1 MGKRLTT
8 IIAGVAVLALV
19 VVAVVALATQTGE
32 ASAQV
37 AQPDNGSA
45 VGASVQTDDAAQDC
59 GECAGQAEG
68 AQGSGNG
75 ASPECPS
82 SGAAQDCP
90 SVDAQDGQTSG
101 QAGQSGDGEACCP
114 Y

>member
-19 VVAVVALATQTGE
+19 VVAVVALATQTGQ

-37 AQPDNGSA
+37 VQPDTGAA
-45 VGASVQTDDAAQDC
+45 VGASVQTDAAGQDC
-59 GECAGQAEG
+59 GDCAGPAEG
-68 AQGSGNG
+68 VSAQGS
-75 ASPECPS
+75 AAAAQECP
-82 SGAAQDCP
+82 GC
-90 SVDAQDGQTSG
+90 DAQGAQTDGQT
-101 QAGQSGDGEACCP
+101 GQSGDGEACCP